1 MLPFQN
7 SGLSARERA
16 EDLLGRLTLDE
27 KLGML
32 GMKNEAVPRLGIPEY
47 HWWNEALH
55 GVARNG
61 KATMFPQAIAL
72 AATFTPEYA
81 FEEGKIIRTFLRG
94 KSGILK
100 WQHGGIPPL

>member
-7 SGLSARERA
+7 PGLAAKERA

-32 GMKNEAVPRLGIPEY
+32 NMNNEAVPRLGIPEY

-55 GVARNG
+55 GVALQRQG
-61 KATMFPQAIAL
+61 YHVPAGDRPGGDFHP
-72 AATFTPEYA
+72 
-81 FEEGKIIRTFLRG
+81 
-94 KSGILK
+94 GICRK
-100 WQHGGIPPL
+100 DGQSHP